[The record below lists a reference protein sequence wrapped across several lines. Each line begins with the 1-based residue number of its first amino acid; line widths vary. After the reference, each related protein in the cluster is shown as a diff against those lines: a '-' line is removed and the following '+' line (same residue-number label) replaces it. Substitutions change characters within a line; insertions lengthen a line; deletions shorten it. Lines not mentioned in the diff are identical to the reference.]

1 MRSRRA
7 GTCEAPV
14 DMAARNAHLLLHQS
28 GSFFHCDYSFILGS
42 DPKTYMPVRI
52 TDDMVSGMGGKD
64 SDNYARFVSMT
75 GAAFLSLRR
84 PENVRLLL
92 SLVRLMEH
100 SCIPDISEN
109 QTLDRALQGMRDR
122 LRLDL
127 SEQDAVAYLEG
138 LIDAAQSSRVAM
150 AVDAIHSLG
159 KKF

>member
-1 MRSRRA
+1 
-7 GTCEAPV
+7 
-14 DMAARNAHLLLHQS
+14 
-28 GSFFHCDYSFILGS
+28 
-42 DPKTYMPVRI
+42 
-52 TDDMVSGMGGKD
+52 MVSGMGGKD
-64 SDNYARFVSMT
+64 SDNYARFASMA
-75 GAAFLSLRR
+75 GAAFLTLRR

-109 QTLDRALQGMRDR
+109 QTVEKSLQGMRDR

-127 SEQDAVAYLEG
+127 NDQEAVAFMESLVE
-138 LIDAAQSSRVAM
+138 AAQSSRMAM